1 VTNPARDR
9 LSLPLPAELAAT
21 LAPLERLHL
30 EVALRMNREPFKG
43 FWTQCQRTIGALVV
57 RSLTRNLVR
66 AHGFEHVED
75 AFRRGA
81 ILFVANHRTYFDMFI
96 VSSLVHRRLPGRKR
110 LFFPVLGQYYYQSVV
125 GMALNQAV
133 AFWSMF
139 PPLFAL
145 PSHGAVDRYALD
157 LLCDLC
163 ARGPGHVL
171 GIHPEGGRN
180 LDPDPY
186 SFRRFQP
193 GAGKVIHAARP
204 LVIPVFLAG
213 LHPDVGVQVRR
224 NWTGGE
230 PVRVWFGAP
239 VDLEAHYALPAKG
252 STYKKI
258 VDDVMERVR
267 ALGEDDRA
275 AYRNEPRG

>member
-1 VTNPARDR
+1 MKTRDR
-9 LSLPLPAELAAT
+9 ISRAVPAELRST
-21 LAPLERLHL
+21 LTPLERLHL
-30 EVALRMNREPFKG
+30 DVALRMNREPFKG
-43 FWTQCQRTIGALVV
+43 FWTQCQRFIGALAV
-57 RSLTRNLVR
+57 RFLTRNVVR
-66 AHGFEHVED
+66 DHGFAHVAD

-110 LFFPVLGQYYYQSVV
+110 LFFPVIGQYYYQSLG
-125 GMALNQAV
+125 GMALNQLF

-145 PSHGAVDRYALD
+145 PSHADVDRYALD

-163 ARGPGHVL
+163 ARGPGYVL

-186 SFRRFQP
+186 SFMRFQP
-193 GAGKVIHAARP
+193 GAGRIIHAARP
-204 LVIPVFLAG
+204 IVIPVFLAG
-213 LHPDVGVQVRR
+213 MHTNVGVQVRR
-224 NWTGGE
+224 NWSGGE

-239 VDLEAHYALPAKG
+239 VDLDAHYALPAKG
-252 STYKKI
+252 STYKRI

-267 ALGEDDRA
+267 ALGEEDRSH
-275 AYRNEPRG
+275 YGR